1 MSDSTKCKEK
11 NLDEIMSALDQFELT
26 LEVMTDMVSAVKG
39 NMVEEF
45 NIENHVDDIAQFN
58 LEQSVSPQEIVH

>member
-58 LEQSVSPQEIVH
+58 LEQSVSPQGIVH